1 MIVSDFFQILCRN
14 CSFIP
19 RCSFLF
25 RLKALDVVTLQ
36 RLAERVNVI
45 PVIAKADTTC
55 KDELIRFKSKV
66 VTPIFLKFTLL
77 KL

>member
-1 MIVSDFFQILCRN
+1 M
-14 CSFIP
+14 
-19 RCSFLF
+19 
-25 RLKALDVVTLQ
+25 Q

-66 VTPIFLKFTLL
+66 SPQNSSRLLIPFFFLDIFKHIQSNSVSLL
-77 KL
+77 PSSPRTRDHRQP

>member
-1 MIVSDFFQILCRN
+1 MFAKNILGKIN
-14 CSFIP
+14 IKIH
-19 RCSFLF
+19 F
-25 RLKALDVVTLQ
+25 RLKALDIATLQ

-66 VTPIFLKFTLL
+66 IIFRK
-77 KL
+77 

>member
-1 MIVSDFFQILCRN
+1 MKKFLLVNYKYFF
-14 CSFIP
+14 S
-19 RCSFLF
+19 
-25 RLKALDVVTLQ
+25 LKALDIVTLK

-66 VTPIFLKFTLL
+66 ILY
-77 KL
+77 